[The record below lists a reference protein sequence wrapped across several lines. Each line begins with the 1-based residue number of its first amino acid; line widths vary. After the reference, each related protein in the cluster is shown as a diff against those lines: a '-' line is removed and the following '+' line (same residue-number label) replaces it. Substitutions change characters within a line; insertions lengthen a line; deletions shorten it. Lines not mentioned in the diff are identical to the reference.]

1 MIASSADQ
9 TLDVIALWHLLNG
22 LIFFESRSPSFRNF
36 HGPQGWICARY
47 VHTLLSWR
55 RLHRGPSSVPAP
67 FAHLAS
73 GFSTALPS
81 VIQVFPS
88 HVSSASSATLV
99 RPLDPGPMSLGAPPS
114 SCSAS
119 SALGEFSLSSA
130 FMARISILI
139 VLTFTQLMFLS
150 LLSVVLVSWLCSKP
164 CNSFTSCR
172 NSFSS
177 SDRNY
182 PSPRM
187 ALGIFLFL
195 PLGHGQPPL
204 LDPLH
209 PV

>member
-1 MIASSADQ
+1 M
-9 TLDVIALWHLLNG
+9 ALCHLLNG
-22 LIFFESRSPSFRNF
+22 LILFESRSPSFRNF
-36 HGPQGWICARY
+36 HGPQGWIRARY
-47 VHTLLSWR
+47 VHTLLLGR
-55 RLHRGPSSVPAP
+55 RLHGGPSSVPAP

-88 HVSSASSATLV
+88 HVSSATIIW
-99 RPLDPGPMSLGAPPS
+99 PLDPGPMSLGAPPS

-130 FMARISILI
+130 SMARISFII
-139 VLTFTQLMFLS
+139 VSSFTQLMFLS
-150 LLSVVLVSWLCSKP
+150 LLSVVLVSWPCSKP

-177 SDRNY
+177 SDRNS

-195 PLGHGQPPL
+195 PLRHGQPPL

>member
-1 MIASSADQ
+1 MS
-9 TLDVIALWHLLNG
+9 G
-22 LIFFESRSPSFRNF
+22 
-36 HGPQGWICARY
+36 
-47 VHTLLSWR
+47 R
-55 RLHRGPSSVPAP
+55 RLYGGPSSVPAP

-88 HVSSASSATLV
+88 HVSSATLV

-130 FMARISILI
+130 SMTRIFLK
-139 VLTFTQLMFLS
+139 LFLAFTQLMFLS

-204 LDPLH
+204 LDTLH
-209 PV
+209 PL